1 MFGDHYDT
9 VEEGY
14 EQVIH
19 PTVVVVHPDYDQHT
33 INNDLT
39 LVKVMLVSDWLTLTI
54 LSSDWL
60 SGNASEWWAESWSRG
75 QSRTCCQLLSAT
87 ETRWVGWIALYIFVS
102 DF

>member
-1 MFGDHYDT
+1 MFGEHDDT

-39 LVKVMLVSDWLTLTI
+39 LVKVMLVSDWLMLII
-54 LSSDWL
+54 LSSDWC
-60 SGNASEWWAESWSRG
+60 SWPG
-75 QSRTCCQLLSAT
+75 Q
-87 ETRWVGWIALYIFVS
+87 
-102 DF
+102 